1 MHDKLSNDSAP
12 FTVLATLAARI
23 KRKFYVSQH
32 VFAERFDYEKCV
44 AQKKRN
50 RLGGEWKGGIKSAE
64 RIRSGILWPSVRS
77 VTLGWAANGKHES
90 VYANRCNE
98 NSQLCKA
105 AHFPLFSWFL
115 MARKQSGRLDLWPP
129 SRRNACSRCP
139 VSCFVES
146 LCRTKKKSDDIIW
159 SKHKKK
165 HEKFRR
171 QQKVVLKTQ
180 HVQAIARDRRIGNIT
195 KKILLVCA
203 RIEISW
209 KRLLVELC
217 FAISKVHQV
226 KYHSINFNQEK
237 YLNPQI

>member
-1 MHDKLSNDSAP
+1 MFSRSGSTTKN
-12 FTVLATLAARI
+12 VLH
-23 KRKFYVSQH
+23 K
-32 VFAERFDYEKCV
+32 
-44 AQKKRN
+44 KKRN

-139 VSCFVES
+139 VSCCVES
-146 LCRTKKKSDDIIW
+146 LAEKKIWWHHLKQTQEKAWKIQETAKSCFEDTTCASNCQR
-159 SKHKKK
+159 SKNRKHHKENSSCLRSDWNFMK
-165 HEKFRR
+165 
-171 QQKVVLKTQ
+171 
-180 HVQAIARDRRIGNIT
+180 AIAGGALLRHLKGASGQISLDKFQSG
-195 KKILLVCA
+195 KI
-203 RIEISW
+203 S
-209 KRLLVELC
+209 
-217 FAISKVHQV
+217 
-226 KYHSINFNQEK
+226 
-237 YLNPQI
+237 